1 MGVIQT
7 EDPVPDLVY
16 GNDGEELMAKLD
28 ELGLVAYVGV
38 MPHLRKIPKEAD
50 LLPGSW
56 PCIVCTWTSS
66 FEALKCRRGWVPAV
80 KGCAQ
85 QAAFVGQL
93 RASVLSLKSCQE
105 APDYSI
111 QEMAPY
117 A

>member
-50 LLPGSW
+50 LQPGSW
-56 PCIVCTWTSS
+56 PYAFGHSLYLDIDV
-66 FEALKCRRGWVPAV
+66 RG
-80 KGCAQ
+80 
-85 QAAFVGQL
+85 
-93 RASVLSLKSCQE
+93 
-105 APDYSI
+105 
-111 QEMAPY
+111 
-117 A
+117 